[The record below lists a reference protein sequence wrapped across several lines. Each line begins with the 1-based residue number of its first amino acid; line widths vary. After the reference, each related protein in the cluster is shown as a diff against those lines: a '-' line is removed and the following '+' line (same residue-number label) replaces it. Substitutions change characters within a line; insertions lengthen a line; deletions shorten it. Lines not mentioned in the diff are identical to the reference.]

1 MPTVQLG
8 LNVKSLAEVAW
19 LVSTVA
25 PQMIASKAAPTSV
38 ALKEFWQNT
47 RTLQQHWGEFL
58 DSQATGVTEPTRFQ
72 EVATQLFT
80 TEMLSRVWATVLA
93 RIDQESGQNDLTRI
107 ASNAVGGL
115 LQIRNRLVSH
125 LLSPDVPA
133 AWGAEIDRMRRRCDR
148 WTDLLIGKIN
158 ASADC
163 FQFALNPDRSRDFA
177 EEARESSS
185 NSHSVE
191 LLVAAGVRLSFLG
204 QLPEIGFDSP
214 AFEKLIQSILG
225 ALPDESFD
233 ADGILQFPASNVD
246 SSDRKGSNDSDSCA
260 DDVLLPGL
268 SLENL
273 KRRFE

>member
-25 PQMIASKAAPTSV
+25 PQLISSKAAPRSV
-38 ALKEFWQNT
+38 ALKEFWQST
-47 RTLQQHWGEFL
+47 RTLQQHWSEFL
-58 DSQATGVTEPTRFQ
+58 DSLSDPATETTRLKDF
-72 EVATQLFT
+72 ATQVFT
-80 TEMLSRVWATVLA
+80 TELLARVWATVLG
-93 RIDQESGQNDLTRI
+93 RIDQETGQNDLTRI

-125 LLSPDVPA
+125 LLTPDVPA
-133 AWGAEIDRMRRRCDR
+133 ACGAEIDRMRRRCDR
-148 WTDLLIGKIN
+148 WTDMLIGKIN
-158 ASADC
+158 GRADC

-177 EEARESSS
+177 EEARESNT

-214 AFEKLIQSILG
+214 AFEKLIQSVLG
-225 ALPDESFD
+225 SLPDQSFD
-233 ADGILQFPASNVD
+233 EDGILQFPAQQVE
-246 SSDRKGSNDSDSCA
+246 SSDRKDSNDSDSCA